1 MDPAAAQRRLG
12 AISGH
17 LCSSPASNRDE
28 QLNANSTAG
37 EFVHG
42 METFFPVFFNWVQL
56 ISGEDSLAHWSV

>member
-42 METFFPVFFNWVQL
+42 METFFPVFFN
-56 ISGEDSLAHWSV
+56 